1 LFDWGQTLNISCI
14 WSGWPFKLEYNCQHI
29 FWPTETIRLI
39 SARECTVK
47 TFWVQTIWVL
57 TFEKT
62 WINWS
67 VILTR
72 HNRSTHFFSGGIG
85 STRFSLTWKML
96 DAKLSSF
103 QLKVIKWMIK
113 LMFTGNCFFYGCWKL
128 GFYCSLYVCKR
139 LFSCFGDTDVCIIR
153 TLYLRVC
160 NLWWNEGSNEH
171 YHVFLCRISFS
182 YLTILCL
189 TFLWHYLYTPE
200 SLSKKN
206 LYYP

>member
-1 LFDWGQTLNISCI
+1 
-14 WSGWPFKLEYNCQHI
+14 
-29 FWPTETIRLI
+29 
-39 SARECTVK
+39 
-47 TFWVQTIWVL
+47 
-57 TFEKT
+57 
-62 WINWS
+62 
-67 VILTR
+67 
-72 HNRSTHFFSGGIG
+72 
-85 STRFSLTWKML
+85 ML

-200 SLSKKN
+200 SLSKKKSILPLNRVRFTVEQNEKMMVPWSARRGN
-206 LYYP
+206 LSEKERVLKKVKG